1 MSGAAPESVGGTV
14 SRDHLRWLFWQTI
27 VVAALANAALN
38 ALIAWI
44 TTLGEDEVPLIAA
57 PLVEGPSTITD
68 TVGTFFV
75 LTFLTTLV
83 VTTAVW
89 HELDGERLPRLDIR
103 HRIPFAD
110 RVPPTR
116 LRRAVVL
123 GLACM
128 AVLGP
133 PAVVIL
139 VALDFGDL
147 SIGDFVLYKAI
158 FGVALGLV
166 VTPLIA
172 LLAFND
178 VRSGE
183 HVEHRAAT

>member
-1 MSGAAPESVGGTV
+1 VGDERQSMWGTV
-14 SRDHLRWLFWQTI
+14 SSDHRRWLFWQTI
-27 VVAALANAALN
+27 VIAAIANAALN

-44 TTLGEDEVPLIAA
+44 STLGEHEVPLWAV

-89 HELDGERLPRLDIR
+89 HELDGERLPRLDTR
-103 HRIPFAD
+103 HRLPLVE
-110 RVPPTR
+110 RLPPTR
-116 LRRAVVL
+116 LRRAVTL

-133 PAVVIL
+133 PAVV
-139 VALDFGDL
+139 ALIAFDFGDL

-158 FGVALGLV
+158 LGVLLGLL
-166 VTPLIA
+166 VTPLVA
-172 LLAFND
+172 LLAFGD
-178 VRSGE
+178 MRGE
-183 HVEHRAAT
+183 GHVEPRPAAA